1 MPGTCKPGATE
12 LVGFFQLGWTWCFV
26 FVITL
31 GVTYS
36 LASRS
41 PAQPHLEFLRHLL
54 LTKLPALAWRVS
66 HTSEETVPAFSPKQL
81 PLSWMVLRDRLTL
94 RMLRQTSQAVC
105 PAELT
110 VCPSRAGY

>member
-54 LTKLPALAWRVS
+54 LTKLPALAWRVTHQKRRFLLS
-66 HTSEETVPAFSPKQL
+66 L
-81 PLSWMVLRDRLTL
+81 PS
-94 RMLRQTSQAVC
+94 S
-105 PAELT
+105 
-110 VCPSRAGY
+110 CPSPGWF